1 MGFIAVKNKKICPF
15 NNDDEKLDI
24 LEFFYDEQ
32 CRGEVEIFNNDELEK
47 ALNFA
52 NVKKISG
59 YALFS
64 NMSNYKKLNKMKRSG
79 FVGKTPDRE
88 NRYYNLY
95 ISKNHGECFSFI
107 INDIYYLNT
116 NKYLVWEDMDLLIK
130 EYSGPK
136 EEVVKNFENSIEDYA
151 KQTYQ
156 DIKTATYQYLI
167 TMKRLLGRYPWSI
180 LEKGKFKKID
190 DKIEFSEIFKVTGT
204 IVEKDKIILKKY
216 IRRENIQVADSEI
229 CEISETYNEIERQIL
244 NEDIL
249 DVLRTVNWYYSYWE
263 ERK

>member
-79 FVGKTPDRE
+79 FVGKTPE
-88 NRYYNLY
+88 
-95 ISKNHGECFSFI
+95 I
-107 INDIYYLNT
+107 
-116 NKYLVWEDMDLLIK
+116 
-130 EYSGPK
+130 
-136 EEVVKNFENSIEDYA
+136 
-151 KQTYQ
+151 
-156 DIKTATYQYLI
+156 
-167 TMKRLLGRYPWSI
+167 GRAH
-180 LEKGKFKKID
+180 
-190 DKIEFSEIFKVTGT
+190 V
-204 IVEKDKIILKKY
+204 
-216 IRRENIQVADSEI
+216 
-229 CEISETYNEIERQIL
+229 
-244 NEDIL
+244 
-249 DVLRTVNWYYSYWE
+249 
-263 ERK
+263 